1 MKKITNPAFL
11 MIFAAILFFGPI
23 VHAKIWRVNNQSNYD
38 NTTAWGDNYGGTP
51 AYPVFKQINQAV
63 ANANVMDSD
72 TLHIEGSSIIYAD
85 ATITKR
91 LVIIG
96 PGFFLTENSKVANST
111 YDASIGRIGFNAGS
125 ELSQLIGMNIVSAG
139 SSSDGTIYINV
150 NNITVK
156 RCRIVRDIQFA
167 TQLTDVFILQNFFVS
182 SSSNAIVGNGSSS
195 FIPPQDI
202 IFNNNIVQTKLIWS
216 NRQIL
221 ECNNNVFDGPANEL
235 NLDFNTGSFQNNILK
250 AAGITANI
258 NDGTNNNV
266 EYNTVSNSGV
276 FADTPGVVWEP
287 AMTNL
292 FVSGGT
298 TDGQYQLRPDA
309 TSNVNGSDGTE
320 RGSFGGAA
328 IVNRYN
334 LSGLAAIP
342 VVYNVST
349 TGVSEPNTGLPVNVK
364 ARTNY

>member
-1 MKKITNPAFL
+1 MKKITNSAFL
-11 MIFAAILFFGPI
+11 VLFSATLFFGQV

-51 AYPVFKQINQAV
+51 AYPVFKQINEAV
-63 ANANVMDSD
+63 ANANVMDGD
-72 TLHIEGSSIIYAD
+72 TLHIEGSSLVYSV

-96 PGFFLTENSKVANST
+96 PGYFLTENSKVANST
-111 YDASIGRIGFNAGS
+111 YDARIGYVNFEEGSQNS
-125 ELSQLIGMNIVSAG
+125 ELIGVSV
-139 SSSDGTIYINV
+139 IN
-150 NNITVK
+150 
-156 RCRIVRDIQFA
+156 
-167 TQLTDVFILQNFFVS
+167 
-182 SSSNAIVGNGSSS
+182 NGSSS
-195 FIPPQDI
+195 HGKVYIRVNDIKIKRCKIRYGIEFGSNLNDTYILQNYFEGGSNALYPNGSSGFVPPQDI
-202 IFNNNIVQTKLIWS
+202 VFNNNILRTKLIWS
-216 NRQIL
+216 GWQIL
-221 ECNNNVFDGPANEL
+221 ECKNNVFDGPANEL
-235 NLDFNTGSFQNNILK
+235 NIDFNTGSFQNNILK

-276 FADTPGVVWEP
+276 FTDTPGNVWEP
-287 AMTNL
+287 AMVNL
-292 FVSGGT
+292 FIEDGT

-309 TSNVNGSDGTE
+309 ANNEPGSDDAE
-320 RGSFGGAA
+320 RGPFGGAA

-349 TGVSEPNTGLPVNVK
+349 TGVSEPGTGLPVNVK